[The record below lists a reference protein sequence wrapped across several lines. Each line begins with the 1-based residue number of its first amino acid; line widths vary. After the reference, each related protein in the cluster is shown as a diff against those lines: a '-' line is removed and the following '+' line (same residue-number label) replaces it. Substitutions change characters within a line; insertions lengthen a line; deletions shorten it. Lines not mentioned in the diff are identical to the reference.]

1 MGAVTAKRED
11 LRVDVGSVGV
21 SPAADAPAGG
31 GSAADAGSV
40 DSSTDDSGVVV
51 ESSDFVRPCPE
62 YVPVCGPPVATT
74 MPGRGSNFDVLPP
87 REDGA
92 RSIVD
97 APVVGGVVS
106 IVDDVVSVVAVA
118 VPVVVVVVSVVVVS
132 VVEAVVPVSPSAH
145 ATPDMLA
152 TAAPIPNATANAPT
166 RPMYCAA
173 ISTDAAV
180 DDRRTNDR
188 GPPMLNMVVPT
199 LPSVASRPF

>member
-21 SPAADAPAGG
+21 SPADAPAGG
-31 GSAADAGSV
+31 GSAAGAGSV
-40 DSSTDDSGVVV
+40 DSSTDDSGVV

-62 YVPVCGPPVATT
+62 YVPVCRPPVATT

-97 APVVGGVVS
+97 APVVDGVVS
-106 IVDDVVSVVAVA
+106 IVDVVVSVVAVA
-118 VPVVVVVVSVVVVS
+118 GPVVVVVVSVVVVS
-132 VVEAVVPVSPSAH
+132 AVVAVVPVSPSAH

-199 LPSVASRPF
+199 LPSVACRPF

>member
-1 MGAVTAKRED
+1 M
-11 LRVDVGSVGV
+11 
-21 SPAADAPAGG
+21 
-31 GSAADAGSV
+31 
-40 DSSTDDSGVVV
+40 
-51 ESSDFVRPCPE
+51 PE
-62 YVPVCGPPVATT
+62 P
-74 MPGRGSNFDVLPP
+74 GSNFDVLPP

-92 RSIVD
+92 GSIVD

-106 IVDDVVSVVAVA
+106 IIDVVVSVVAVA
-118 VPVVVVVVSVVVVS
+118 VPVVVVVVSVVVVVVS
-132 VVEAVVPVSPSAH
+132 VVVVSVVVAVVPVSPSAH